1 MGKSIVSVATTN
13 TVVNNLK
20 FSVFDEKVTGLSTIG
35 HGLFDGDIVEITGIS
50 STKYKNIEGVRIIG
64 ISTVT
69 SSISTSMGTP
79 TAGITTF
86 ITFSDS
92 TISRKFKVN
101 DVVMIGTEQLLII
114 GHDDINNKYRVI
126 RGHNSTTPTDH
137 LSGAVVTRSE
147 TEFTYTIDKKLEN
160 KNIEFPKVQYFE
172 AAKSVGIGTSFT
184 NVTVGSAGTNNTPIK
199 RSVPPKAIFLPN
211 HKFKSG
217 DELSLVSLGSTIIA
231 SKNVDLS
238 NQFHLSSYSTHVSY
252 KHLTLPTNKSV

>member
-1 MGKSIVSVATTN
+1 M
-13 TVVNNLK
+13 
-20 FSVFDEKVTGLSTIG
+20 
-35 HGLFDGDIVEITGIS
+35 
-50 STKYKNIEGVRIIG
+50 YKR
-64 ISTVT
+64 
-69 SSISTSMGTP
+69 
-79 TAGITTF
+79 
-86 ITFSDS
+86 
-92 TISRKFKVN
+92 
-101 DVVMIGTEQLLII
+101 Q
-114 GHDDINNKYRVI
+114 NKYRVI
-126 RGHNSTTPTDH
+126 RGHNSTNPTDH

-238 NQFHLSSYSTHVSY
+238 NQFDLSSFSTLFCVKINDEFIGLSTEKVGFSTSNVFFKQIITGSATGSDNAKLELIFNLSLIHI
-252 KHLTLPTNKSV
+252 